1 MTEPGT
7 SRKAALVY
15 SDQLSSHVLSDVH
28 PMRPIRLAHTYELMR
43 QSGLLESPNTSVV
56 NPREAT
62 ESELTRV
69 HSAEYVQAVRSL
81 GAGPDG
87 DGGDGGQSYGFGPG
101 DNPVYPGIYQAQALS
116 AGSAMVAMELLESD
130 DYDVAFAPAAGLHH
144 AMPSRASGFCVFNDP
159 AMTIQ
164 AMVDA
169 GRRVVYIDIDCHHGD
184 GVQHIFYDT
193 DQVLTI
199 SLHESGQFIFPG
211 SGFVSDIGTGKG
223 EGFSVNVPLARHT
236 GDDVYEIAFDAIV
249 TPLTRAFQ
257 PDVIVTQL
265 GMDTHVFD
273 PITHLRL
280 TTQGFTRSVAKLAV
294 LASESGKWVA
304 LGGGGYDLGAVA
316 RGWSM
321 AFAVMSGQQIP
332 DKIPASFDA
341 IEGIVNFTDVPPSD
355 PEPVMASQIAAFAN
369 QSIDEIANTLF
380 PRFGI

>member
-1 MTEPGT
+1 MTEPDTG
-7 SRKAALVY
+7 RKAALVY
-15 SDQLSSHVLSDVH
+15 SDQLSSHVLSDAH
-28 PMRPIRLAHTYELMR
+28 PMRPIRLAHTYELML
-43 QSGLLESPNTSVV
+43 QSGLLEAPSATVV
-56 NPREAT
+56 SPREAT

-69 HSAEYVQAVRSL
+69 HSVEYVQAVRSL
-81 GAGPDG
+81 SSGLDSN
-87 DGGDGGQSYGFGPG
+87 GGLSYGFGSG
-101 DNPVYPGIYQAQALS
+101 DNPVYDGIYQAQALT
-116 AGSAMVAMELLESD
+116 AGSAMVAMELVDSG

-144 AMPSRASGFCVFNDP
+144 AMPTRASGFCVFNDP
-159 AMTIQ
+159 AMIIQ
-164 AMVDA
+164 AMVDV

-199 SLHESGQFIFPG
+199 SLHESGQFLFPG
-211 SGFVSDIGTGKG
+211 SGFVGDIGTGKG
-223 EGFSVNVPLARHT
+223 EGYSVNVPLAPHT
-236 GDDVYEIAFDAIV
+236 GDDVYEVAFDAVI
-249 TPLTRAFQ
+249 TPLTRAFK

-280 TTQGFTRSVAKLAV
+280 TTQGFARSVAKLAV
-294 LASESGKWVA
+294 LASESGKWIA

-321 AFAVMSGQQIP
+321 AFAVMSGQRIP

-341 IEGIVNFTDVPPSD
+341 IEGIVNFADVPPGD
-355 PEPVMASQIAAFAN
+355 PDPTVASLITAFADR
-369 QSIDEIANTLF
+369 SIEEITKTLF